1 MVVDK
6 EARLYVGIG
15 KNHGVSDTG
24 LTQDV
29 VSLCGVEASD
39 VHRVSVRE
47 FYSFIDV
54 PETVANQVIDKLGE
68 HEAAGTGEKY
78 FVKKAVTLS
87 IPREGSADES
97 AGGHDGASYEDSHVA
112 QASHDDAGEDGP
124 TMLAVDDQP

>member
-1 MVVDK
+1 
-6 EARLYVGIG
+6 
-15 KNHGVSDTG
+15 
-24 LTQDV
+24 
-29 VSLCGVEASD
+29 
-39 VHRVSVRE
+39 VSVRE